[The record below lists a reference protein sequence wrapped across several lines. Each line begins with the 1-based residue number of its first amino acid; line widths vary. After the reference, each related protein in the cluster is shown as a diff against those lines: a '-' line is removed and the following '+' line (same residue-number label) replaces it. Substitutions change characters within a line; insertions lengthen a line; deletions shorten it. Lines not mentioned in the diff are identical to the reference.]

1 MRRALAIS
9 TFAISMALAPAASAD
24 KAEDLFKEGV
34 ALRESNAE
42 QACQKFEESL
52 GFNPAAIG
60 TLLSVA
66 ICDEERGRIASAV
79 GKFRD
84 VADRAREQNYG
95 EYLRAAEA
103 HLAALLP
110 DLSHLTLTFAE
121 LAPETKVLLDD
132 RVVGVEQMGKLAVD
146 PGDRV
151 IVVTAPGRVAYRT
164 TVRIEKR
171 ETKTLEIPRLANSV
185 VKSSRRTIGKITV
198 AAGGAAIGTGIVLGL
213 VARSRYNSA
222 AEELCTKNAAGELVC
237 SGDGASRIESA
248 RTLGNVGTV
257 VTLVGIGTA
266 LVGGALWW
274 RSSTAER
281 TGGVSYLGP
290 QVGPGGAGVVAIGR
304 F

>member
-1 MRRALAIS
+1 MRRALASS
-9 TFAISMALAPAASAD
+9 TFAIAMALALPASAD
-24 KAEDLFKEGV
+24 KAEELFKEGV
-34 ALRESNAE
+34 ALRESNVE

-66 ICDEERGRIASAV
+66 ICDEDRGRIASAV

-110 DLSHLTLTFAE
+110 ELSHLTITFAE

-132 RVVGVEQMGKLAVD
+132 RVVAVEQMGKLAVD

-222 AEELCTKNAAGELVC
+222 AEDCNKNGAGERVC

-266 LVGGALWW
+266 VVGGALWW

-290 QVGPGGAGVVAIGR
+290 QVGPDGAGVVAIGR